1 MRVVRKF
8 FLTGIVVLLPL
19 VVTLYA
25 LSFAYRVMDSFLG
38 GLVGAVLG
46 RSVPG
51 LGALLTIGIVLLVGA
66 VATNVIGKKLIA
78 WLEFLLNRIPLI
90 KSIYG
95 ATKQIIDAFSLQKSN
110 AFRRVALVEYPRKGL
125 YAVGFVTGSGIGE
138 VQEKTAEEVI
148 SIFIPTTPNPTS
160 GMLVLVPQKEVIFLE
175 MCVEDGLK
183 LIVSGGVV
191 APKYNGNAQ
200 GNCNS

>member
-19 VVTLYA
+19 VVTLYV
-25 LSFAYRVMDSFLG
+25 LSFTYRVMDSFLG
-38 GLVGAVLG
+38 GLVRAVLG

-110 AFRRVALVEYPRKGL
+110 AFQRVALVEYPRKGL

-191 APKYNGNAQ
+191 VPKYNGNAQ